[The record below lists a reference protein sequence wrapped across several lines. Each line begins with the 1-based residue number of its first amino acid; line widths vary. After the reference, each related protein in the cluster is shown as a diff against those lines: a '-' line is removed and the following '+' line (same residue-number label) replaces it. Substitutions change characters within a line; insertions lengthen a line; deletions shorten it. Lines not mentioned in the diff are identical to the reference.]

1 MKTAPYEGKR
11 ITGWAAYDGDGDRIC
26 VAGTLIVCQRDAAEC
41 VGYDQYTVDQCKLIH
56 AYMLTGKLSLV
67 PLSSPVGQDALASL
81 LDPIAKREHDLDNS
95 E

>member
-1 MKTAPYEGKR
+1 MKTPAYEGKR

-26 VAGTLIVCQRDAAEC
+26 VAGTLATCQADAAEC
-41 VGYDQYTVDQCKLIH
+41 TPHYYVKQCRLIH

-67 PLSSPVGQDALASL
+67 PLDSPVGQDALASL

>member
-1 MKTAPYEGKR
+1 MKTPNYEGKR

-26 VAGTLIVCQRDAAEC
+26 VGSTLATCEREAEQC

-56 AYMLTGKLSLV
+56 AYMVSGKLRLV

-81 LDPIAKREHDLDNS
+81 LDK
-95 E
+95 